1 MRNLKN
7 VVAGREVISILAT
20 QSVLDAAK
28 LMAAKNVGAALV
40 MNGQRLDGIVTER
53 DIIKK
58 IVALGRNPETVAVSE
73 IMTGNPVVMAA
84 DKPFV
89 RALVAMSEG
98 KFRHIPVVE
107 GFKVIGVVSIRDA
120 IGSEHEQMDRMIQAL
135 NSIEGPT

>member
-20 QSVLDAAK
+20 QSVFDAAK
-28 LMAAKNVGAALV
+28 LMAAKNVGAVLV
-40 MNGQRLDGIVTER
+40 MNGPRLDGILTER
-53 DIIKK
+53 DIITK
-58 IVALGRNPETVAVSE
+58 IVALGRNPETVLVSE
-73 IMTGNPVVMAA
+73 IMTANPVVMAA

-120 IGSEHEQMDRMIQAL
+120 IGAEHEQMDRMIHAL
-135 NSIEGPT
+135 NSI